1 MTKAHTTRYARC
13 ITRVLD
19 YIEKHLEDELSV
31 ETLSAVANF
40 SPFHF
45 HRQFSAYTGIGVGRL
60 VQLLR
65 LRRASQQ
72 LVFNPGA
79 SITDIAYDAGF
90 ANAESFSRAFRK
102 ETGQS
107 PSAFRKEPQWSPWQ
121 VKSQVKIV
129 SNTQQEALN
138 MKVEIIDFPD
148 TLVAALEHRG
158 PEHLTYNTTKQFI
171 EWRQANGH
179 PPGRGKTFGVHYTDP
194 VTTLPED
201 YRLDICLSVDRPV
214 TENPQGVV
222 TKTIPGGR
230 CAVVRHVGSRHYIK
244 PAEWIYRDWLPASG
258 EELRDFPIF
267 FHYVNVGPGVKEHEM
282 ITDVYLPLK

>member
-1 MTKAHTTRYARC
+1 MTKAHSTRYARC

-19 YIEKHLEDELSV
+19 YIEKHLDEELSV
-31 ETLSAVANF
+31 DVLSAVAHF
-40 SPFHF
+40 SSFHF
-45 HRQFSAYTGIGVGRL
+45 HRQFSAYTGIGVGRF
-60 VQLLR
+60 VQLAR
-65 LRRASQQ
+65 LRRASMQ
-72 LVFNPGA
+72 LAFNPGA

-102 ETGQS
+102 ETGQT
-107 PSAFRKEPQWSPWQ
+107 PSAFRKTPQWSPWQ
-121 VKSQVKIV
+121 VRTMLHIE
-129 SNTQQEALN
+129 QEHTN
-138 MKVEIIDFPD
+138 MKVEIVDFPE

-171 EWRQANGH
+171 AWRQATGH
-179 PPGRGKTFGVHYTDP
+179 PPGRGKTYGVHYTDP

-201 YRLDICLSVDRPV
+201 YRLDICLSIDRPV
-214 TENPQGVV
+214 EPNTQGVV
-222 TKTIPGGR
+222 TKTLPGGR
-230 CAVVRHVGSRHYIK
+230 CACVRHVGSRHRIH
-244 PAEWIYRDWLPASG
+244 PAEWLYREWLPRSG

>member
-1 MTKAHTTRYARC
+1 MTNAHKTRYARC

-19 YIEKHLEDELSV
+19 YIEQHLDEELSV
-31 ETLSAVANF
+31 ETLSAVAHF

-45 HRQFSAYTGIGVGRL
+45 HRQFSAYTGTGVGRL
-60 VQLLR
+60 VQLWR
-65 LRRASQQ
+65 LRRASRQ
-72 LVFNPGA
+72 LVFDPAA
-79 SITDIAYDAGF
+79 SITGIAYDAGF

-107 PSAFRKEPQWSPWQ
+107 PSAFRKQPQWAEWQ
-121 VKSQVKIV
+121 VKCQVKRQV
-129 SNTQQEALN
+129 DHREQTN
-138 MKVEIIDFPD
+138 MKVEIVDFPG

-158 PEHLTYNTTKQFI
+158 SEHLTYVTTKKFI
-171 EWRQANGH
+171 EWRQAHGY

-201 YRLDICLSVDRPV
+201 YRLDICLSVDAPV
-214 TENPQGVV
+214 APNPQGVV
-222 TKTIPGGR
+222 TKTLPGGR
-230 CAVVRHVGSRHYIK
+230 CACVRHVGSRHYIA
-244 PAEWIYRDWLPASG
+244 PAEWIYREWLPQSG

>member
-1 MTKAHTTRYARC
+1 MTKAHRTYYARR

-19 YIEKHLEDELSV
+19 YIEGHLDEDLSV
-31 ETLSAVANF
+31 ENLSAVAHF

-45 HRQFSAYTGIGVGRL
+45 HRQFTAYTGITVGRL
-60 VQLLR
+60 VQVLR

-72 LVFNPGA
+72 LVFNSGA
-79 SITDIAYDAGF
+79 SISDIAYDAGF

-107 PSAFRKEPQWSPWQ
+107 PSAFRKRPAWAPWQ
-121 VKSQVKIV
+121 VKSLLNI
-129 SNTQQEALN
+129 QQEHLN
-138 MKVEIIDFPD
+138 MNVEIIDFPD
-148 TLVAALEHRG
+148 TRVAALEHRG

-171 EWRQANGH
+171 AWRQANGY

-201 YRLDICLSVDRPV
+201 YRLDLCLSVDDEVAP
-214 TENPQGVV
+214 NPQGVV
-222 TKTIPGGR
+222 NKVIPGGR
-230 CAVVRHVGSRHYIK
+230 CACVRHIGSRHNIHS
-244 PAEWIYRDWLPASG
+244 AEWLYREWLPRSG